1 LLQLPNLCW
10 IGLASNPFL
19 QSYVDAKVKEGA
31 HHLPVWDDPELS
43 REDWPVLGQGAG
55 GVTRQ
60 VVWKGQPVAV
70 KTFSGALTSD
80 GLPQDER
87 AISVAVASLD
97 HPGPGT
103 TSTSSS
109 SSCLI
114 SMVGQT
120 PGGALIMEL
129 LQGYTAL
136 AGPPSFETCSRDVYP
151 RQQFL
156 SWDDVW
162 TIVTGLLQVLVQL
175 HTLGICHGD
184 FYGHN
189 ILISSSEDESS
200 STKSSNDSTTSSFR
214 VKLSDFGAAF
224 FYDPTSES
232 AKDIER
238 VEVRAFGVLVE
249 ELLEQVWNRLGT
261 DTDGKTIHEKR
272 VTLMLDLVQ
281 ACRTPTATF
290 AGVWET
296 VQLHVTST

>member
-19 QSYVDAKVKEGA
+19 QFYVDAKVKEGA

-60 VVWKGQPVAV
+60 VLWKGQSVAV
-70 KTFSGALTSD
+70 KTFSGDLTSD

-87 AISVAVASLD
+87 AISVAVASLH
-97 HPGPGT
+97 HPGQEAS
-103 TSTSSS
+103 STSS

-156 SWDDVW
+156 SWDNVW

-184 FYGHN
+184 LYGHN
-189 ILISSSEDESS
+189 ILISTSEDESTTTS
-200 STKSSNDSTTSSFR
+200 SSNDTTTSFR

-224 FYDPTSES
+224 FYDPTSDA

-249 ELLEQVWNRLGT
+249 ELLEQVWNQSVT
-261 DTDGKTIHEKR
+261 DNDGNTTNEKR
-272 VTLMLDLVQ
+272 LSLMLDLVQ
-281 ACRTPTATF
+281 ACRTPMATF
-290 AGVWET
+290 SGVWQS
-296 VQLHVTST
+296 VQRHVVSS